1 MVSGV
6 ESFLLSAVSTVGAAV
21 VVDDVWCG
29 LAVNVPDVLLNVG
42 VVVTGAADVAAIDS
56 AVAVAVAIL
65 SADWST
71 AVLDVGAAA
80 ADAADADA
88 VVVMATAGFSSTVVD

>member
-1 MVSGV
+1 
-6 ESFLLSAVSTVGAAV
+6 LT
-21 VVDDVWCG
+21 
-29 LAVNVPDVLLNVG
+29 G
-42 VVVTGAADVAAIDS
+42 VVLTVPNADVAAIDS

-80 ADAADADA
+80 VDAADADA
-88 VVVMATAGFSSTVVD
+88 VVVMATAGFASTVVD

>member
-1 MVSGV
+1 
-6 ESFLLSAVSTVGAAV
+6 LT
-21 VVDDVWCG
+21 
-29 LAVNVPDVLLNVG
+29 G
-42 VVVTGAADVAAIDS
+42 VVLTVPNADVAAIDS

-80 ADAADADA
+80 VDADA

>member
-56 AVAVAVAIL
+56 AVAAAVAIL
-65 SADWST
+65 SAGCLTAT
-71 AVLDVGAAA
+71 AV
-80 ADAADADA
+80 
-88 VVVMATAGFSSTVVD
+88 VD